1 MREKSEINDLAAY
14 RLAEE
19 TTDGFILVDARGVIV
34 AVNPATEALFGW
46 DRASLLGLSVECLL
60 PERLRGAHVAQR
72 EGFQVAPLARPM
84 SAGFSV
90 QARRRDGTE
99 FSAEVSLSPLRTP
112 QGLFTLASV
121 RDVSARKRAEE
132 ALRQSEQRFRDLVEQ
147 APDGIIINDA
157 EGRHVTVNTAACR
170 MLGYSREE
178 LLEKTVVDILAP
190 EEVPRLRSMLER
202 PTRPAVPVVAEWM
215 LVRKDGTQVSV
226 EINVSAL
233 SDGSWQ
239 AILRDVSERVQL
251 QREREEAFR
260 LLDAVLEQCPVGI
273 SIITPR
279 EGEPHIRFNRRGQQI
294 FGFTASPTRS
304 AELLPY
310 VRRPDGADVLKDDA
324 LGWRVLRGERV
335 EPVELAVHR
344 ADGVRVPVLARA
356 EPIVSPRGEV
366 VGGVIVFED
375 ITWEKDVERLRAE
388 WNAVVAHDLRNPLNN
403 IALHAQL
410 LARGV
415 RGREALTE
423 SVEAVQSAT
432 ARLNRM
438 VLDLLDLSR
447 AEAGRLKVVPSALCL
462 TEATRKAVERASL
475 AAQGRHFELCHDDA
489 LTVLADDDRLAQVMD
504 NLLSNAIKYGASECT
519 IRVTVERVGGEASV
533 SVTNEGEPLPREM
546 IHQLFQRFQRGD
558 ERRIAGIK
566 GVGLGLYIT
575 RELIEAQGGR
585 ISAES
590 TPEGRTTFRFTL
602 PLAEAA

>member
-1 MREKSEINDLAAY
+1 MREKSALNDLAAY

-19 TTDGFILVDARGVIV
+19 TTDGFILVDTRGVIV
-34 AVNPATEALFGW
+34 AVNPASEALFGW
-46 DRASLLGLSVECLL
+46 DRASLLGSSVECLMS
-60 PERLRGAHVAQR
+60 ERLRGAHVAQR
-72 EGFQVAPLARPM
+72 ESFQEAPHARPM

-99 FSAEVSLSPLRTP
+99 FPAEVSLSPLRTP

-132 ALRQSEQRFRDLVEQ
+132 ALRQYEQRFRDLVEQ

-178 LLEKTVVDILAP
+178 LLEKTVMDILSP
-190 EEVPRLRSMLER
+190 EELPKLRSMRER
-202 PTRPAVPVVAEWM
+202 SPQPAGPVVAEWT
-215 LVRKDGTQVSV
+215 LLRKDGTRLPA

-233 SDGSWQ
+233 SDGCSQ
-239 AILRDVSERVQL
+239 AILRDVSERVRL

-260 LLDAVLEQCPVGI
+260 QLDAVLEQCPVGI
-273 SIITPR
+273 SIITPC
-279 EGEPHIRFNRRGQQI
+279 EGEPHVRLNRRGQQI
-294 FGFTASPTRS
+294 FGFSASPARS
-304 AELLPY
+304 VELLPL
-310 VRRPDGADVLKDDA
+310 VRWPDGTDVSKDGA
-324 LGWRVLRGERV
+324 LGWRVLCGEHV
-335 EPVELAVHR
+335 EPTELVVHR

-403 IALHAQL
+403 IALHTQL

-415 RGREALTE
+415 RGRDALTE

-447 AEAGRLKVVPSALCL
+447 AEANRLKVIPSPLCL
-462 TEATRKAVERASL
+462 TEAARKAVERASL
-475 AAQGRHFELCHDDA
+475 AAQGRRFELRHDDV

-504 NLLSNAIKYGASECT
+504 NLLSNAIKYGSAECT
-519 IRVTVERVGGEASV
+519 IRVTVERDGAHAAV
-533 SVTNEGEPLPREM
+533 SVTNEGEPLPRET
-546 IHQLFQRFQRGD
+546 IQQLFQRFQRGD
-558 ERRIAGIK
+558 ERRLAGIK

-585 ISAES
+585 ISVES